1 MLKPILAL
9 LVSLLGAWA
18 GAAPPR
24 LTILSYHDIA
34 DPRTAHAPGQAVSPT
49 AFVRQ
54 LDWLKN
60 NGFRFVGLDD
70 VLADRS
76 GLKPLPDKAV
86 LLTFDDGYR
95 SMYTQA
101 FPVLKLFKAPAVL
114 GLVGRWLEPTSGMV
128 AYDGHPI
135 PRSELL
141 SWDEIR
147 TMAASGLVEVA
158 SHSHGLHEGIRGNPQ
173 GNLQP
178 AATTRAWL
186 PASQRYET
194 ETEYGRRVLADLRRN
209 VTLLKEKT
217 GRAPRAMVW
226 PYGRYNARLRAMAEK
241 LGMTVGLTLDDGP
254 NTAET
259 PLWGLRR
266 ILMEPSMTL
275 QGLREAIDA
284 RAEARVDGGRAGRIM
299 HVDLDYIYDADPAM
313 QEDNLGRLLERIVAV
328 GANTVYL
335 QAYADPDADGAADA
349 VYFPNRHLP
358 MRSDLFNR
366 VAWQITTRTQ
376 VKRVY
381 AWMPLLAWKLPKGH
395 PAAGDRVE
403 ALAHTQDPGRLNMG
417 YPRLS
422 PFSPRVRQVIRE
434 VYEDLARTST
444 FQGLLF
450 HDDATLTDHEDASPW
465 GLETYRSWG
474 LPGSVEAIRAQDD
487 LLGRWTILKINALDA
502 FAMELAEAVRQQHP
516 GLLTARNLYAQV
528 ALNPRAEV
536 WYAQALENS
545 LATYDFTAIMAMPY
559 MEQAPDHGAFYLGI
573 LDRLKAYPGS
583 LDKVVMELQAVDWRT
598 GRPIPA
604 ETLRDTLEMLW
615 SQGVRHVGY
624 YPDDLFKNN
633 PDAQV
638 LRPLFARGPGR
649 PRD

>member
-1 MLKPILAL
+1 MLKTLLAL
-9 LVSLLGAWA
+9 LLVLSGSWA
-18 GAAPPR
+18 GAAEPR

-34 DPRTAHAPGQAVSPT
+34 DPKAAHAPDHAVSPT

-54 LDWLKN
+54 LDWLRN
-60 NGFRFVGLDD
+60 NGYRFVSVED
-70 VLADRS
+70 VLADRA
-76 GLKPLPDKAV
+76 GARPLPAKAV

-95 SMYTQA
+95 SLYTQA
-101 FPVLKLFKAPAVL
+101 FPVLKLFKAPAVV
-114 GLVGRWLEPTSGMV
+114 GLVGRWMEPAGGMV
-128 AYDGHPI
+128 AYDGRPI

-141 SWDEIR
+141 SWDELR
-147 TMAASGLVEVA
+147 AMTASGLVEVA
-158 SHSHGLHEGIRGNPQ
+158 SHSYGLHEGIPGNPQ

-186 PASQRYET
+186 AAQRRYET
-194 ETEYGRRVLADLRRN
+194 EAEHGRRVLADLRRN
-209 VTLLKEKT
+209 VALLKEKT
-217 GRAPRAMVW
+217 GRAPRVMVW
-226 PYGRYNARLRAMAEK
+226 PYGRYNARLRELAQQ
-241 LGMTVGLTLDDGP
+241 LGMPLGLTLDDGP

-266 ILMEPSMTL
+266 ILLEPSMTL
-275 QGLREAIDA
+275 QDLRGAIET
-284 RAEARVDGGRAGRIM
+284 RAAAQVDGGRPGKIM
-299 HVDLDYIYDADPAM
+299 HVDLDYIYDPDPAM
-313 QEDNLGRLLERIVAV
+313 QEDNLSRLLERIVAM

-358 MRSDLFNR
+358 VRADLFNR

-381 AWMPLLAWKLPKGH
+381 AWMPLLAWQLPKNH
-395 PAAGDRVE
+395 PAAGDRVV
-403 ALAHTQDPGRLNMG
+403 ALAHQQDASHLNMG

-422 PFSPRVRQVIRE
+422 PFSPRARQAIRE

-450 HDDATLTDHEDASPW
+450 HDDATLSDHEDASPW
-465 GLETYRSWG
+465 GLEAYRSWG
-474 LPGSVEAIRAQDD
+474 LPGSVEAIRASDD
-487 LLGRWTILKINALDA
+487 QLGRWTILKINALDA
-502 FAMELAEAVRQQHP
+502 FAMELAGAVRQQHP

-559 MEQAPDHGAFYLGI
+559 MEQAKDPRAFFAGI
-573 LDRLKAYPGS
+573 LERLKAYPGA
-583 LDKVVMELQAVDWRT
+583 LDRVVMELQTTDWKG
-598 GRPIPA
+598 GRPIPSEELA
-604 ETLRDTLEMLW
+604 DTIQALYG
-615 SQGVRHVGY
+615 QGVRHIAY
-624 YPDDLFKNN
+624 YPDDLFKNH
-633 PDAQV
+633 PDARV
-638 LRPLFARGPGR
+638 LRPLFARGPGH